1 MARKQTQD
9 GTINADIKN
18 VLRSEIEK
26 LPQLLEQLTPD
37 QRVKTIMELLRYVAP
52 KDSLD
57 LWGPWV

>member
-9 GTINADIKN
+9 GAITAELRR
-18 VLRSEIEK
+18 VLQGEVEK

-37 QRVKTIMELLRYVAP
+37 QRVKTVMELLRYVAP

-57 LWGPWV
+57 LWGPWI